1 MVVRGPSDARACSAA
16 EHPRSDAEAA
26 TPARTLQP
34 WSRVSMPRAGH
45 APHMP
50 GADITLGD
58 TWCYSN
64 SGTRKA
70 REMLLWAPRKP
81 GGHGDPGRPQGR
93 KGPTSSSLCSQRSRA
108 VGWQLEAAEPGRL
121 AASSAHSSLSCM
133 GPVHVREKEMWAS
146 RHHCHGEGLSAGRG
160 RKPSAADDTARWPE
174 CGSPLP
180 PGAPLVPLLPG
191 EPPERR
197 GAQECTGQ
205 RSEHR

>member
-1 MVVRGPSDARACSAA
+1 MVQG
-16 EHPRSDAEAA
+16 
-26 TPARTLQP
+26 L
-34 WSRVSMPRAGH
+34 H
-45 APHMP
+45 APRWPRPTHAWGRHHTWRHMVLLKLRHQESARNAAV
-50 GADITLGD
+50 GAQEAWGPRRP
-58 TWCYSN
+58 W
-64 SGTRKA
+64 KA
-70 REMLLWAPRKP
+70 
-81 GGHGDPGRPQGR
+81 
-93 KGPTSSSLCSQRSRA
+93 SRA
-108 VGWQLEAAEPGRL
+108 KRPHQLLSLLPTQPSRGVAAGSSRAWL
-121 AASSAHSSLSCM
+121 AASSAHLSLSCM